1 MLGDWP
7 ERDVQGGRL
16 AGMKT
21 CLAKYGQMQQ
31 AKADYEIQA
40 FANLLGIID
49 RCNEEYSK

>member
-21 CLAKYGQMQQ
+21 CLAKYGQIQQ
-31 AKADYEIQA
+31 AKADYQIES
-40 FANLLGIID
+40 FSKLLTMVD
-49 RCNEEYSK
+49 RCDKE